1 MGKIN
6 LYNDNCLTILDTLLK
21 SGCKVDCIVT
31 DPPYLIAYKT
41 SRRKDKTHKF
51 CHEIDNDRPSDTE
64 LIKNFIEKS
73 FQLLKDNSA
82 FYCFC
87 SWKTSDIFKNLL
99 EKAGFTIKNQIIWVK
114 NNHTSGDLKAQFG
127 QQYEVCFY
135 CNKGR
140 KFINGK
146 RLTDVWFFD
155 RVSGKSLV
163 HQNQKPVELIEQII
177 LKSTDEN
184 DTILDPFMGS
194 GTTGIACVNNNRN
207 FIGIERDKQYFDIAQ
222 NRIKEAIIKHKELD
236 KSN

>member
-207 FIGIERDKQYFDIAQ
+207 FIGIELDKQYFDIAQ

>member
-6 LYNDNCLTILDTLLK
+6 LYNDNCITILDTLLK

-73 FQLLKDNSA
+73 FQILKNNSA

-207 FIGIERDKQYFDIAQ
+207 FIGIELDKQYFDIAQ
-222 NRIKEAIIKHKELD
+222 NRIKEAISNNKELD
-236 KSN
+236 KNN

>member
-41 SRRKDKTHKF
+41 SWRKDKTHKF

-207 FIGIERDKQYFDIAQ
+207 FIGIELDKQYFDIAQ

>member
-1 MGKIN
+1 MQSR
-6 LYNDNCLTILDTLLK
+6 LYSYRL
-21 SGCKVDCIVT
+21 
-31 DPPYLIAYKT
+31 PYLIAYKT
-41 SRRKDKTHKF
+41 SWRKDKTHKF

-184 DTILDPFMGS
+184 NTILDPFMGS

-207 FIGIERDKQYFDIAQ
+207 FIGIELDKQYFDIAQ

>member
-1 MGKIN
+1 M
-6 LYNDNCLTILDTLLK
+6 
-21 SGCKVDCIVT
+21 
-31 DPPYLIAYKT
+31 
-41 SRRKDKTHKF
+41 
-51 CHEIDNDRPSDTE
+51 
-64 LIKNFIEKS
+64 KN
-73 FQLLKDNSA
+73 NSA

-207 FIGIERDKQYFDIAQ
+207 FIGIELDKQYFDIAQ
-222 NRIKEAIIKHKELD
+222 NRIKEAISKSKELD
-236 KSN
+236 KNN

>member
-207 FIGIERDKQYFDIAQ
+207 FIGIELDKQYFDIAQ
-222 NRIKEAIIKHKELD
+222 NRIKEAVEKKR
-236 KSN
+236 NNNA